1 MEKNISAA
9 RTLFLKTIIFGSTGA
24 VGRELLKYLLSSKK
38 YIKITIIVRRK
49 LDEWE
54 SLSESEKSM
63 LNIIEIDSLD
73 FLIYNL
79 NYIEQLIPDIN
90 SYNSIFITLGSRV
103 KKGEEEFKKVEYG
116 YILQIYKICE
126 LYKIPHFSFCSSNK
140 ANKSSFFMLWQIKG
154 ETEEE
159 LKNKNSIPL
168 ISIFHPGLLLDRN
181 NDERLGE
188 GLVKF
193 IPFCDKISTDKVGKA
208 MFIRDIEFQE
218 NFKVETP
225 EKNTCEIVNNE
236 QMILLSEKILIL

>member
-1 MEKNISAA
+1 MEKNISAP
-9 RTLFLKTIIFGSTGA
+9 RTLMLKTLIFGSTGA
-24 VGRELLKYLLSSKK
+24 VGRELIKYLLSSKK
-38 YIKITIIVRRK
+38 YIKITVIVRRK
-49 LDEWE
+49 INEWKY
-54 SLSESEKSM
+54 LSEIEKSI
-63 LNIIEIDSLD
+63 LNIIQIDSLD
-73 FLIYNL
+73 FLIYNF
-79 NYIEQLIPDIN
+79 NYIEQLISDIN
-90 SYNSIFITLGSRV
+90 SYNSIFCTLGSRV

-168 ISIFHPGLLLDRN
+168 MSIFHPGLLLDRH
-181 NDERLGE
+181 NDVRTGE
-188 GLVKF
+188 GWVKY
-193 IPFCDKISTDKVGKA
+193 IPFCEKISTDKVGKA